1 MYYEGDEEE
10 DDTMKKDMLL
20 RHSRLLYPELEDWL
34 LEMTVVMYLAQ
45 EKENNRLKMERW
57 SVNDDY

>member
-20 RHSRLLYPELEDWL
+20 RHSLLLYPEFEDCL
-34 LEMTVVMYLAQ
+34 MEMAVVMHLA
-45 EKENNRLKMERW
+45 
-57 SVNDDY
+57 